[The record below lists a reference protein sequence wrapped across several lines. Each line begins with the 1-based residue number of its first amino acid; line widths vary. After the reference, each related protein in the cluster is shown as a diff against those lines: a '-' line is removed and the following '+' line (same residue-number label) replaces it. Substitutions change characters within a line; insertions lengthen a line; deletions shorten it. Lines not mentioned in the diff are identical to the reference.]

1 MAIVSRNEERLAS
14 YLSVETS
21 KSPASLPNKKI
32 MTTEVDYSQPLA
44 VLLRMNIMELHDSI
58 ASSRAAKALD
68 EGKLPK
74 QEYVRLLMM
83 LWHIYRLVATV

>member
-1 MAIVSRNEERLAS
+1 
-14 YLSVETS
+14 
-21 KSPASLPNKKI
+21 

-44 VLLRMNIMELHDSI
+44 ILLRANIMELHDSI
-58 ASSRAAKALD
+58 ANSRAAKALG